1 MKRLLLILIVSATLS
16 ACDFFGT
23 PVRPQ
28 VEPNPLC
35 AEPRLE
41 SAFVFHNQ
49 AKDFFRSFY
58 KTRKENELFFAWYAT
73 EDSMYMAN
81 SVRRC
86 YDKKNKHFNAVKNL
100 YRENK
105 TLQRLIVQNMRQE
118 SQSMLSELYLED
130 YREIFV
136 RDIQ

>member
-1 MKRLLLILIVSATLS
+1 MKRLLTILFIAGFIS
-16 ACDFFGT
+16 ACGFGT
-23 PVRPQ
+23 PVRPRTK
-28 VEPNPLC
+28 VNPLC

-41 SAFVFHNQ
+41 SAFDFHNQ

-73 EDSMYMAN
+73 EDSLYMAN
-81 SVRRC
+81 SIRRC
-86 YDKKNKHFNAVKNL
+86 YDKKNKHFNAVRNL
-100 YRENK
+100 YRENQ

-118 SQSMLSELYLED
+118 SQSKLSELYLED

>member
-1 MKRLLLILIVSATLS
+1 MKRILIILFTAGFLT
-16 ACDFFGT
+16 ACGFGT
-23 PVRPQ
+23 STRPKTAT
-28 VEPNPLC
+28 NPLC

-41 SAFVFHNQ
+41 SAFDFHNQ

-73 EDSMYMAN
+73 EDSLYMAN
-81 SVRRC
+81 TVRRC
-86 YDKKNKHFNAVKNL
+86 YDKRNKHFNAVKNL
-100 YRENK
+100 YRENQ

-118 SQSMLSELYLED
+118 SQSKLSELYLDE